1 MMKYIIYDSS
11 GEILRTGSCA
21 WYHWDNLASE
31 GEFRMEGEADPRYQR
46 VIHDEENPQI
56 VDKDPEPD
64 ETNESKI
71 EYVSDYLRGER
82 ALRLKATD
90 WTQMPDSPLST
101 DKKTEFS
108 TYRQALRDLPASHTT
123 TLDVDDIVWPTEP
136 SL

>member
-11 GEILRTGSCA
+11 GEILRTGVCA

-31 GEFRMEGEADPRYQR
+31 GEFRMEGEADPLTQR
-46 VIHDEENPQI
+46 IIHDEENPQI

-64 ETNESKI
+64 ETNESKM

-82 ALRLKATD
+82 EIRLKATD

-108 TYRQALRDLPASHTT
+108 TYRQALRDLPAAHAT
-123 TLDVDDIVWPTEP
+123 TLDIDDIVWPTEP